1 MKKAL
6 LLLFVAFSGNSF
18 ATFLTGNDLYTRYQA
33 YVRSDNGTA
42 SREDYFAAYD
52 YMGYV
57 TGVWDTLGSE
67 LICPQG
73 SITRGQIADVVG
85 MGLQKNPQTSAA
97 DADKLTALYLMQSF
111 PCKK

>member
-73 SITRGQIADVVG
+73 SITRVVVKFFWTRRSDG
-85 MGLQKNPQTSAA
+85 RVMHRRATGRG
-97 DADKLTALYLMQSF
+97 
-111 PCKK
+111 